1 MKAVHLQLV
10 GGRSRRRRSRS
21 PRWEI
26 VGSCMNFGIF
36 QASEKGDSI
45 VNQSI
50 ISWQRVLGQ
59 LGFPL
64 ADAASTQE
72 EGARKVGS

>member
-1 MKAVHLQLV
+1 
-10 GGRSRRRRSRS
+10 
-21 PRWEI
+21 
-26 VGSCMNFGIF
+26 MNFGIF

>member
-1 MKAVHLQLV
+1 
-10 GGRSRRRRSRS
+10 
-21 PRWEI
+21 
-26 VGSCMNFGIF
+26 MNFGIF
-36 QASEKGDSI
+36 QASEKGDVSI